1 MGNTACGAKRRQ
13 ALANRRLGAAAA
25 ADSNIAASSQYSD
38 TSGQYSSGYG
48 GGGGGGYVYAMM
60 CPEGIDQDIALAATA
75 AALAVGIYVV
85 YRQITLQTGGRKRR
99 ALIDKP
105 VEEDVKFWDSVYA
118 GLEEFEDKVDKIANG
133 QDDNS
138 WIGQLYQ
145 QFSSNI
151 GIDGSKIDDDD
162 IGDKDGLEPPI
173 LDETWGLEDIHKLHE
188 SEEENSDEPRSIS
201 KRDVKDN
208 QIQNDEDDVDDGN
221 LDVISDL
228 MGLEGESKCKARL
241 FSCLGNVAKGSMHY
255 MNEPGGVT
263 GALQKVFFRV
273 AFHGGIGNVWK
284 ALMTIPEARKIK
296 RCMNKQDDCMAFE
309 VLRKE
314 VETLDG
320 NGERFISEEQRLL
333 INPEFVESMDN
344 SDGSEKFSPEDQAI
358 EDASTDY

>member
-1 MGNTACGAKRRQ
+1 MGLDQIVSELYQNFLSKKATCESKQSLSKWRSKRAIRDQRFGASSTYGSGSD
-13 ALANRRLGAAAA
+13 LLGAFSSGGSDCCPPVVDPLTFIALLGFIAAA
-25 ADSNIAASSQYSD
+25 TYFLQ
-38 TSGQYSSGYG
+38 Q
-48 GGGGGGYVYAMM
+48 
-60 CPEGIDQDIALAATA
+60 
-75 AALAVGIYVV
+75 
-85 YRQITLQTGGRKRR
+85 QITMLLGRRRRKRSYNER
-99 ALIDKP
+99 LQSY
-105 VEEDVKFWDSVYA
+105 VME

-208 QIQNDEDDVDDGN
+208 EIQNDEDDVDDGN

-296 RCMNKQDDCMAFE
+296 RCINKQDNCMIYE

-314 VETLDG
+314 VETLDED
-320 NGERFISEEQRLL
+320 GEKFVSEEQRLL